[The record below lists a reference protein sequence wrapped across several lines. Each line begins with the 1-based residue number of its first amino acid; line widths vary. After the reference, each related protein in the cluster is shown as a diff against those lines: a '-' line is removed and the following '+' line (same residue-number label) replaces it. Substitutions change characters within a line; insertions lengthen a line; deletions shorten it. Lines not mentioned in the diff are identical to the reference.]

1 MRRLVAVALM
11 VSLCCLFNVHAKK
24 GDLRKT
30 KKFSPTNESIKSS
43 LEKDEYMQ
51 NILKV
56 LSLNVQEHG
65 GNDGLCGLLKKS
77 DPAIIGFQE
86 VKIPGI
92 SSLKQCFKE
101 LSKFCVGPKRRA
113 RGAKKKVSRRH
124 SRKNCGYEIVGA
136 GSSNSEEE
144 TFFTP
149 VIFKRKRS
157 IRTTGNNGTLWLS
170 KTPEIAFTKLDEAT
184 SFHIATWV
192 HLKIA
197 VFEEA
202 ERKVQSAF
210 ERLLTALKEAKIG
223 KSKTEKK
230 KNRPTTKWVDL
241 YVVNTQL
248 NTKDLNISEKQ
259 LRILLNYLKE
269 KNIGEEQ
276 NNAVILTAGVQP
288 SFADVL
294 ATMLGENGY
303 QDAIKDTRSSLD
315 DDTSK
320 TPKTSIIWSKGLEN
334 IVSTNVE
341 NKDGNKAVISAL
353 LYN

>member
-1 MRRLVAVALM
+1 MLRLVVVALM
-11 VSLCCLFNVHAKK
+11 VSFYCLLGVQAKK

-30 KKFSPTNESIKSS
+30 KKFSPTNQLIKNS
-43 LEKDEYMQ
+43 LEEHEYMQ

-65 GNDGLCGLLKKS
+65 GNEGLCGLLKKS
-77 DPAIIGFQE
+77 DPSIIGFQE
-86 VKIPGI
+86 VKILDI

-101 LSKFCVGPKRRA
+101 LSKFCVRPKRRA
-113 RGAKKKVSRRH
+113 RGAKKKLSGRH

-136 GSSNSEEE
+136 GSSSSEEE

-149 VIFKRKRS
+149 VIFKRKRN
-157 IRTTGNNGTLWLS
+157 IRTTGNNGTFWLS
-170 KTPEIAFTKLDEAT
+170 ETPEIAFTNLDEAT
-184 SFHIATWV
+184 SFHIATWI
-192 HLKIA
+192 HLKTA
-197 VFEEA
+197 VFEEV
-202 ERKVQSAF
+202 ERKEQSAF
-210 ERLLTALKEAKIG
+210 ERLLTALKGAKIG
-223 KSKTEKK
+223 TNKTEKK
-230 KNRPTTKWVDL
+230 KNRPTTKWIDL

-248 NTKDLNISEKQ
+248 HTEDLDISQKQ
-259 LRILLNYLKE
+259 LRILLDYLKG
-269 KNIGEEQ
+269 KKIGEEQ

-294 ATMLGENGY
+294 ATMLEENGY

-320 TPKTSIIWSKGLEN
+320 TPKSSIIWSKGLKN
-334 IVSTNVE
+334 IASTNVE
-341 NKDGNKAVISAL
+341 SKDGNKAVISAL